1 MFFGEVQKDTV
12 YMFCSDGFRHVILP
26 EEIYAYLGPEVSTN
40 EEIMSRNGTTL
51 IEMNKLR
58 NEKDNISVAFIRTY

>member
-1 MFFGEVQKDTV
+1 
-12 YMFCSDGFRHVILP
+12 MFCSDGFRHVILP